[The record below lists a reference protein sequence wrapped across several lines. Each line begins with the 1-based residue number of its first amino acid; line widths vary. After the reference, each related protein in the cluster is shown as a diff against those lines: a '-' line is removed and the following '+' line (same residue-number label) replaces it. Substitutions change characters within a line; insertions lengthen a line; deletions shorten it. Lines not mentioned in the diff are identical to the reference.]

1 MNRVSL
7 DSKGEVKGNVF
18 VQSDFAPQK
27 SGTINGGQ
35 EELVSGS
42 R

>member
-7 DSKGEVKGNVF
+7 DSKGEVKGNIF
-18 VQSDFAPQK
+18 VQLDYAPQK
-27 SGTINGGQ
+27 SGTIHEGQ
-35 EELVSGS
+35 EELVSGL

>member
-1 MNRVSL
+1 MNRGFL

>member
-1 MNRVSL
+1 MNGVSW
-7 DSKGEVKGNVF
+7 DSKDKMKGNVF
-18 VQSDFAPQK
+18 VQSDDATQK
-27 SGTINGGQ
+27 SGTINEGQ